1 MTSIAL
7 SDIFLSADLALSS
20 TGAGKEN
27 PHSHWPDERA
37 DHTWLDPDCQKFT
50 GRKLPSTAEV
60 KNTFGGILR
69 KELVEAQDSLAIETG
84 IQKFIEWI
92 RSGKLEVKLYREQ
105 NIHAKIY
112 IMTLE
117 KTRRFA

>member
-1 MTSIAL
+1 M
-7 SDIFLSADLALSS
+7 
-20 TGAGKEN
+20 
-27 PHSHWPDERA
+27 
-37 DHTWLDPDCQKFT
+37 
-50 GRKLPSTAEV
+50 
-60 KNTFGGILR
+60 R